1 MQGLGTALREK
12 KIGAVLHMAKKQRK
26 KESSL
31 ISVLSSD
38 RQVMGKRVHTV
49 KLRANKFKAIKGHI
63 SPAFEIQQSAKVV
76 PVISYIL
83 TPHGIIIQSLFES
96 AELL

>member
-1 MQGLGTALREK
+1 
-12 KIGAVLHMAKKQRK
+12 MAKKQRK

-31 ISVLSSD
+31 ISVLSGD
-38 RQVMGKRVHTV
+38 RQVMRKRVHAV